1 MRRRHMVSFKEQKL
15 TLCGHSATEQE
26 FRRMKMFADKDV
38 TCKRCLNLYQAH
50 LEKTENKFESNLHLL
65 KAKA

>member
-1 MRRRHMVSFKEQKL
+1 MVSFTQDKL

-26 FRRMKMFADKDV
+26 FRRMKMFADRDV

-50 LEKTENKFESNLHLL
+50 LDKSEIKLENNTHLL

>member
-1 MRRRHMVSFKEQKL
+1 MRRRHMVSFKEHKQ

-26 FRRMKMFADKDV
+26 FRRMKLFADKDV
-38 TCKRCLNLYQAH
+38 TCKRCLNLYQSH
-50 LEKTENKFESNLHLL
+50 LEKTSIDLEANTHLP

>member
-1 MRRRHMVSFKEQKL
+1 MVSFKQDKL

-38 TCKRCLNLYQAH
+38 TCKRCLNLYNAH
-50 LEKTENKFESNLHLL
+50 LAKSESEMRVNTHLM

>member
-1 MRRRHMVSFKEQKL
+1 MRRRHMVSFTQDKL
-15 TLCGHSATEQE
+15 TLCGHSATDQE

-38 TCKRCLNLYQAH
+38 TCKRCLNLYQAY
-50 LEKTENKFESNLHLL
+50 LDKNEIKIESNTHLL

>member
-1 MRRRHMVSFKEQKL
+1 MRRRHMVSFTQDKL

-38 TCKRCLNLYQAH
+38 TCKRCLNLYQAY
-50 LEKTENKFESNLHLL
+50 LDKSEIKIDTNTHLL

>member
-1 MRRRHMVSFKEQKL
+1 MRRRHMVSFTQDKL
-15 TLCGHSATEQE
+15 TLCGHSATDQE

-38 TCKRCLNLYQAH
+38 TCKRCLNLYNAYMEKSGTEFEVKTH
-50 LEKTENKFESNLHLL
+50 LS

>member
-1 MRRRHMVSFKEQKL
+1 MRRRHMVSFKEHKQ

-38 TCKRCLNLYQAH
+38 TCKRCLNLYNAH
-50 LEKTENKFESNLHLL
+50 LERSETLLETNTHPL

>member
-1 MRRRHMVSFKEQKL
+1 MRRRHMVSFKEHKQ

-38 TCKRCLNLYQAH
+38 TCKRCLNLYNAH
-50 LEKTENKFESNLHLL
+50 LERSETPLENNTHPL

>member
-1 MRRRHMVSFKEQKL
+1 MVSFTQDKL

-26 FRRMKMFADKDV
+26 FRRMKMFADRDV
-38 TCKRCLNLYQAH
+38 TCKRCLNLYNAH
-50 LEKTENKFESNLHLL
+50 LAKSENEMQVNTHHL